1 MLIISSVRV
10 RVSMSERKTW
20 IKSTTMK
27 SSPNLSTSNSNSNS
41 LSIPNKMVQKFKAAN
56 TPSRPKNT
64 NSRWP
69 MPYNRNSPRH
79 PPRSPQEIA
88 TDPGAGPSSAWA
100 VSLLKKKKGSPCFE
114 IWYKTL
120 YAVRAT
126 PYQLYQWILKT
137 ERFPGNILNLVDQN
151 WEETNKPH
159 LSPTAPKPSSVGL
172 QNSHDDNARQPQI
185 WIIYQ
190 AQ

>member
-100 VSLLKKKKGSPCFE
+100 VSLLKKKKKEVPASRYGTKLYMQCVLHHTNCINEYWRQKDSLGIYWIWWTRIEKKPTNLISP
-114 IWYKTL
+114 
-120 YAVRAT
+120 
-126 PYQLYQWILKT
+126 QQ
-137 ERFPGNILNLVDQN
+137 
-151 WEETNKPH
+151 
-159 LSPTAPKPSSVGL
+159 
-172 QNSHDDNARQPQI
+172 RQS
-185 WIIYQ
+185 Q
-190 AQ
+190 AQWAYRTHTTTMPDNPKFE